1 MGKLF
6 YNSVTVLV
14 LVFTLVI
21 VGIVVAIAADVME
34 PPIFAPVKVVVL
46 PTLAAF
52 GSPTPGPSWT
62 PSNTPPPTATFTPT
76 PPFTPTPTFTPTI
89 TNTPGPTGT
98 FTSTPTK
105 TPAPPTNTPTKT
117 PTPTASPTPT
127 LTPLPTGPTPTPQ
140 NTLSAYPFIV
150 QPSSLIL
157 REYSTDPAG
166 CKWQGAGGQVT
177 TARGEP
183 VKGVQVR
190 IVDENGGEWA
200 ARTGTNQN
208 YGAAGWEIRLS
219 SETNNG
225 RYEVSVWAN
234 DVQVSPSVVIV
245 FPNACQQN
253 LATVNFIQTRPY

>member
-1 MGKLF
+1 MGKLLF
-6 YNSVTVLV
+6 NSVTALFGVL
-14 LVFTLVI
+14 TLLMVAMI
-21 VGIVVAIAADVME
+21 VAIAVDAMD
-34 PPIFAPVKVVVL
+34 PPILAPEKTVAL

-62 PSNTPPPTATFTPT
+62 PSATPLPTVTFTPS
-76 PPFTPTPTFTPTI
+76 PPFSPTPTFTPTV

-98 FTSTPTK
+98 FTVTPSR
-105 TPAPPTNTPTKT
+105 TPAPPTSTPTRT
-117 PTPTASPTPT
+117 PTPTVSLTPT

-157 REYSTDPAG
+157 REYSP
-166 CKWQGAGGQVT
+166 
-177 TARGEP
+177 EP
-183 VKGVQVR
+183 VKNIQVR
-190 IVDENGGEWA
+190 IVDDNGNVWR
-200 ARTGTNQN
+200 ARSGTNQT
-208 YGAAGWEIRLS
+208 YGAAGWEIKLS
-219 SETNNG
+219 SETNNE
-225 RYEVSVWAN
+225 RYELALWDN